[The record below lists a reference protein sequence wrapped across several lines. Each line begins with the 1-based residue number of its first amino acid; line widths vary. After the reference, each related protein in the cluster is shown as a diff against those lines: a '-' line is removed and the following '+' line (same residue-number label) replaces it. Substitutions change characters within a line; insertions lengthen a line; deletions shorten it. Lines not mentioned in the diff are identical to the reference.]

1 MWYSD
6 GDGEFA
12 TPISNSLPQVSRYI
26 EHLFAYI
33 NMPILIID
41 LSKKTFVPF
50 HPRLAAG
57 TKGAP
62 SEYTQFFYKNALN
75 YNE

>member
-26 EHLFAYI
+26 DSGVIVTQNL
-33 NMPILIID
+33 
-41 LSKKTFVPF
+41 
-50 HPRLAAG
+50 
-57 TKGAP
+57 
-62 SEYTQFFYKNALN
+62 EY
-75 YNE
+75 

>member
-1 MWYSD
+1 
-6 GDGEFA
+6 
-12 TPISNSLPQVSRYI
+12 
-26 EHLFAYI
+26 
-33 NMPILIID
+33 MPILIID
-41 LSKKTFVPF
+41 LSKKTFVPVP
-50 HPRLAAG
+50 PRLAAG